1 MKFTIY
7 QESRPGKRPNN
18 EDRLAHCYSRDA
30 LLVVV
35 ADGMGGHYYGEVAA
49 QIAVQSV
56 TEAFQREANPKIHD
70 PFSFINRTMI
80 NAHCA
85 ILDFANTHKLL
96 DSPRTTC
103 VACLIQDS
111 IAYWAHAGDSRLYVI
126 RGGRVLTR
134 TRDHSRVQL
143 LIDQGM
149 ISPAQASSHPDRNKV
164 YSCLGGR
171 QDPDIELSRKTPLE
185 SGDVVALCT
194 DGLWGLYPDDLLA
207 AALKDENLMKAVPEL
222 MEQADG
228 RGGQNADNLSIVAV
242 RWEDNYVEPGS
253 GNSSTIHTQTMPL
266 GAITTRLDE
275 FGRNPKYR
283 TELTDDEIER
293 AIQEIRSTIQKYSK

>member
-266 GAITTRLDE
+266 GAITTHLDE
-275 FGRNPKYR
+275 FGRNPKYK

>member
-266 GAITTRLDE
+266 GAITTHLDE
-275 FGRNPKYR
+275 FGRNPKYK
-283 TELTDDEIER
+283 TELTDEEIER